1 MTLVEL
7 GDDWERTEVLHKKFE
22 EFQEELTA
30 RKGKVDRVNQY
41 ANECAQVSGT
51 QKRRARERVLSLQNS
66 FPTTIRQDVRG
77 CDIGREWRGA
87 YLNSN
92 LP

>member
-30 RKGKVDRVNQY
+30 RKGKVDKVNQY
-41 ANECAQVSGT
+41 ANECAQVRWK
-51 QKRRARERVLSLQNS
+51 QKRHSKKKDCGLQELMLTHGGLREE
-66 FPTTIRQDVRG
+66 
-77 CDIGREWRGA
+77 CDIVRK
-87 YLNSN
+87 
-92 LP
+92 

>member
-30 RKGKVDRVNQY
+30 RKGKVDKVNQY
-41 ANECAQVSGT
+41 ANECAQVRWK
-51 QKRRARERVLSLQNS
+51 QKRSERFWSERTHAHSLW
-66 FPTTIRQDVRG
+66 DMRG
-77 CDIGREWRGA
+77 I
-87 YLNSN
+87 
-92 LP
+92 

>member
-30 RKGKVDRVNQY
+30 RKGKVDKVNQY
-41 ANECAQVSGT
+41 ADECAQVRWKPKGHS
-51 QKRRARERVLSLQNS
+51 RERILVL
-66 FPTTIRQDVRG
+66 IMVG
-77 CDIGREWRGA
+77 YEEM
-87 YLNSN
+87 
-92 LP
+92 